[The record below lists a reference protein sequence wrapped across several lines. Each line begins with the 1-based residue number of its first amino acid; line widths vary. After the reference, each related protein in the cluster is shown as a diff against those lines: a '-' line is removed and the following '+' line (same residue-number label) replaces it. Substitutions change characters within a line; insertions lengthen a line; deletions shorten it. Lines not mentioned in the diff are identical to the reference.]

1 MYIKRPSDP
10 PTQQTRNAKNLLFSV
25 YIPCALLY
33 TIGSRFAKPLIFESI
48 RAKLISTNWWWVDNA
63 IAEDQATTANVLE
76 VSLTQQLNI
85 IYVYVH
91 FSAKHIRTLIMSVRI
106 YSFQLIRS
114 SKCTIRKEFVE
125 EVDSFSPRQTT
136 QGVGKFRFSEK
147 ATKI

>member
-1 MYIKRPSDP
+1 MKTEKAKSSHFDRTRGFKNQIFPTPVYYIEYCRIF
-10 PTQQTRNAKNLLFSV
+10 TVLI
-25 YIPCALLY
+25 YIPCALLH

-91 FSAKHIRTLIMSVRI
+91 FSAKHIRTLIMFVRMF
-106 YSFQLIRS
+106 SFQQIRG
-114 SKCTIRKEFVE
+114 SKCKNKE
-125 EVDSFSPRQTT
+125 
-136 QGVGKFRFSEK
+136 G
-147 ATKI
+147 IC

>member
-1 MYIKRPSDP
+1 MLASLGRNQVINPNINSA
-10 PTQQTRNAKNLLFSV
+10 QHIRNAKNLTVLI
-25 YIPCALLY
+25 YIPCALLH

-91 FSAKHIRTLIMSVRI
+91 FSAKHIRTLIMSVRM
-106 YSFQLIRS
+106 YSFQLIRG
-114 SKCTIRKEFVE
+114 SKCAKRKEFIE
-125 EVDSFSPRQTT
+125 KVDSFFPR
-136 QGVGKFRFSEK
+136 
-147 ATKI
+147 